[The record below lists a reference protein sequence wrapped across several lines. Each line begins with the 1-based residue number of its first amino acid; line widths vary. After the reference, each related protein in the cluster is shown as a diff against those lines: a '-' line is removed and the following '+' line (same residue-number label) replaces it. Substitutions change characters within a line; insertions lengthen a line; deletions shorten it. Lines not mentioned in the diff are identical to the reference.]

1 MGLIIRSAV
10 VIGTIFAVSPVH
22 DRVPTGS
29 GEPARTAAAK
39 GAEQALEAAQE
50 LCGPGLSACIVAV
63 MQALQSAQTLERNPQ
78 QRPPPRAGGSAR
90 GTPAP

>member
-10 VIGTIFAVSPVH
+10 VILTIYAVSPVH

-29 GEPARTAAAK
+29 GEPGRTAAAK
-39 GAEQALEAAQE
+39 GADHALEAAQE

-63 MQALQSAQTLERNPQ
+63 LQALQSAQTLERGPQ
-78 QRPPPRAGGSAR
+78 QRSPP
-90 GTPAP
+90 